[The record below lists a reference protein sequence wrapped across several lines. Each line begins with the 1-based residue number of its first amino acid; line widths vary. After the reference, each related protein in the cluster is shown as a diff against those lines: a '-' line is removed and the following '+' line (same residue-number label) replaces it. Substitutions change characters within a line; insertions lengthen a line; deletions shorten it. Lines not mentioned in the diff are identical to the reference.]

1 MEKRLERFRFQ
12 KRPQNRDL
20 RFARSV
26 SLSRARF
33 EPVPDP
39 IPDARILNVLELGA
53 DGVGVDGFQKRDHV
67 AQRHFAAVEKE
78 LRGDDEIEVF
88 FAKPELA
95 QSQKRIGRAF
105 VRKRIDPRDRVAK
118 RAIGVNQTVDAGLQ
132 RLFADLSRRRH
143 CRRAVA
149 QFQVAQLEPFEKREP
164 ARVERLGILL
174 PALIIFLEQIEIGPS
189 GEQRVHERFNLRGI
203 AEAGKLTVPRALR
216 YLLTPAMTT
225 TQIFP
230 IAAIIALLNAI
241 PLYAQADPASEP
253 AVLAVAKV
261 LPAVVNINT
270 ERVVRRRVRDPF
282 EDFASQFF
290 GNYRS
295 QPREIRQTLQ
305 SLGSGFIVDPAG
317 YIVTN
322 EHVVQRA
329 ADLKIEVTMNDGK
342 VYNARY
348 ITGDEKKD
356 LAFIKIE
363 AKADF
368 PFIDLNNI
376 SPNLLGQTVLVVGNA
391 LGYGSSISRGV
402 LSGTKRDIT
411 VEDVDYKNLVQTDA
425 AINPGNSGG
434 AGVDLSGS
442 AGELRA
448 APEAFTP
455 QGVPTQ
461 GLGFAISA
469 EVVRDSVN
477 RF

>member
-1 MEKRLERFRFQ
+1 MAVLRLT
-12 KRPQNRDL
+12 
-20 RFARSV
+20 A
-26 SLSRARF
+26 
-33 EPVPDP
+33 
-39 IPDARILNVLELGA
+39 
-53 DGVGVDGFQKRDHV
+53 
-67 AQRHFAAVEKE
+67 
-78 LRGDDEIEVF
+78 
-88 FAKPELA
+88 
-95 QSQKRIGRAF
+95 
-105 VRKRIDPRDRVAK
+105 
-118 RAIGVNQTVDAGLQ
+118 
-132 RLFADLSRRRH
+132 
-143 CRRAVA
+143 RRAVPTILALMLTTRLCA
-149 QFQVAQLEPFEKREP
+149 Q
-164 ARVERLGILL
+164 
-174 PALIIFLEQIEIGPS
+174 
-189 GEQRVHERFNLRGI
+189 N
-203 AEAGKLTVPRALR
+203 
-216 YLLTPAMTT
+216 
-225 TQIFP
+225 
-230 IAAIIALLNAI
+230 
-241 PLYAQADPASEP
+241 DPASEP

-282 EDFASQFF
+282 EDFAAQYF

-363 AKADF
+363 AKAEF

-411 VEDVDYKNLVQTDA
+411 VEDVEYKDLVQTDA

-434 AGVDLSGS
+434 PLIDLSGRLVGVSS
-442 AGELRA
+442 AKM
-448 APEAFTP
+448 AFTP

-461 GLGFAISA
+461 GLGFAIPADTVRTSVAQFKEVAKNQPPPKTKSTEPEQPGTNAQRLFGMQLQNLTTDLTDALGYAPGKGVLISA
-469 EVVRDSVN
+469 VEPDSPADRAGIQRGLVIYRIGKYNVTSVKQAETLLARASSGSEVDFTVGIVKANGGGQAMETVPLTAR
-477 RF
+477 